1 MNAQDRA
8 IAPIERALYRNLIGE
23 AWRDALSGRRLDMI
37 EPSTGA
43 VFAQIAASDAQDVDL
58 AIKAA
63 RAAFDTGPW
72 GRMPAFER
80 GRLLMRLSAALLDN
94 VETLAAIE
102 AQDCGKPMKQARAD
116 VLATA
121 RYFEFYGGAAD
132 KLHGDT
138 IPYLEGMTVLGLRE
152 PLGVTAHIVPWNYPM
167 QIFGRSVGASLAAG
181 NACVVK
187 PAEDACL
194 SVLKIG
200 ALALQVGFPPGA
212 LNIVTGTGEAAG
224 AALTAHPAIDFISF
238 TGSPEVGTLVQQ
250 AAARNH
256 VGVTLELGGK
266 SPQIVFADADLD
278 QVLPFA
284 INAIVQNAGQ
294 TCSAC
299 SRLLVERP
307 IYDRFMERLA
317 AAFSALR
324 VGPHDAD
331 LDCGPL
337 ISARQKGRVNAFL
350 DEARAARLPVLAEA
364 TIIPEAPASGFFV
377 PPTLIGDVPPDMRL
391 AREEIFGPV
400 LSAIPFA
407 DESEALRLAN
417 ATEYGLVA
425 ALWTR
430 DGGRQ
435 MRMARGLRCG
445 QVFVNGF
452 GAGGGIELP
461 FGGVKKSGHG
471 REKGFEALYEFTALK
486 TIVLKHG

>member
-1 MNAQDRA
+1 MNALDRA
-8 IAPIERALYRNLIGE
+8 TRIASHRNLIGDR
-23 AWRDALSGRRLDMI
+23 WRPALSGRTHPMV

-43 VFAQIAASDAQDVDL
+43 IFAEIAASDAKDVDL
-58 AIKAA
+58 AVMAA
-63 RAAFDTGPW
+63 REAFDTGAW
-72 GRMPAFER
+72 GGMPAFER
-80 GRLLMRLSAALLDN
+80 GRLLMKLSAAILDHA
-94 VETLAAIE
+94 EELAEIE
-102 AQDCGKPMKQARAD
+102 ARDCGKPMRQARAD
-116 VLATA
+116 AAATA
-121 RYFEFYGGAAD
+121 RYFEYYGGAAD
-132 KLHGDT
+132 KLHGET
-138 IPYLEGMTVLGLRE
+138 IPYLAGMTVIGLRE

-194 SVLKIG
+194 SLIRI
-200 ALALQVGFPPGA
+200 AELALEIGFPPGA
-212 LNIVTGTGEAAG
+212 LNLVTGLGEEAG

-278 QVLPFA
+278 AVLPFA

-299 SRLLVERP
+299 SRLLVETA
-307 IYDRFMERLA
+307 IYAPFMERLA
-317 AAFSALR
+317 SAFSALR
-324 VGPHDAD
+324 VGPHEAD
-331 LDCGPL
+331 LECGPL
-337 ISARQKGRVNAFL
+337 ISARQKARVEAYL
-350 DEARAARLPVLAEA
+350 GEARAANLSVLAEGQIA
-364 TIIPEAPASGFFV
+364 AGAPQTGFYV
-377 PPTLIGDVPPDMRL
+377 APTLIGDVPAEFRL
-391 AREEIFGPV
+391 AREEVFGPV
-400 LSAIPFA
+400 LAAIPFA
-407 DESEALRLAN
+407 GEAEAIRLAN
-417 ATEYGLVA
+417 GTDYGLVA

-430 DGGRQ
+430 DGARQ
-435 MRMARGLRCG
+435 MRLARALRCG
-445 QVFVNGF
+445 QVFINGF

-486 TIVLKHG
+486 TIVMKHG